1 MDISGVIF
9 DMDGTLLNS
18 NYIWR
23 SLGDLYLPRFGL
35 TPRADCAEQ
44 IWPLTFQQ
52 TAEYFRATYALPL
65 TAEEIRRQITEI
77 IEEHYCHRAIPPM
90 PGAPEYVKA
99 LHSAG
104 IPALVAT
111 ATDLPLARAALEN
124 AGLLPF
130 LSGVLSCSTLGFGK
144 ETPRVYH
151 AARQQLGTALDTAW
165 VFEDTALAIASAK
178 AGGYHVV
185 QIHDPVRE
193 AQVGPVVTA
202 ADLNIFS
209 YDQLPRPQGRP

>member
-1 MDISGVIF
+1 MWCQPLHFEPFRNMLRRDRTPPRKGSERPPSQ
-9 DMDGTLLNS
+9 GTAA
-18 NYIWR
+18 
-23 SLGDLYLPRFGL
+23 SL
-35 TPRADCAEQ
+35 
-44 IWPLTFQQ
+44 
-52 TAEYFRATYALPL
+52 
-65 TAEEIRRQITEI
+65 
-77 IEEHYCHRAIPPM
+77 
-90 PGAPEYVKA
+90 PE
-99 LHSAG
+99 
-104 IPALVAT
+104 
-111 ATDLPLARAALEN
+111 AALKN

-151 AARQQLGTALDTAW
+151 AARQQLGTALDTTW
-165 VFEDTALAIASAK
+165 VFEDTALAITSAK

-193 AQVGPVVTA
+193 SQVGPVVTA